1 MNRFQMK
8 IKTVQFQYQQ
18 PYNSNNSTDYIKCM
32 EIFVLKSLIA
42 LNHYILI
49 PTIMQFEQIEI

>member
-1 MNRFQMK
+1 MDRFQMK

-18 PYNSNNSTDYIKCM
+18 SYNSTDYIKCM

-49 PTIMQFEQIEI
+49 PTIMQF